1 MKKYTSKGKGSGCA
15 LCRVAANFESG
26 IYQRDELTTKVYY
39 ILP

>member
-1 MKKYTSKGKGSGCA
+1 MKKYTSKGKGSGGA